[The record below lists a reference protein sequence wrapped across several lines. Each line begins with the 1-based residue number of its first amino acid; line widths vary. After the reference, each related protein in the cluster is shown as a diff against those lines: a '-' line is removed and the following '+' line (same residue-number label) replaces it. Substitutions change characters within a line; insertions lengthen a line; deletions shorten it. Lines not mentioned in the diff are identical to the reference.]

1 MHIQAYVYLEKV
13 STNMA
18 VHICT
23 RVTKLSCVVLCCQQ
37 VLLTFTFL
45 NILLLFLNSI

>member
-1 MHIQAYVYLEKV
+1 MYLEKV

-18 VHICT
+18 VQLCT

-37 VLLTFTFL
+37 VLLAFSFL
-45 NILLLFLNSI
+45 NILLLFLHSI

>member
-1 MHIQAYVYLEKV
+1 MNMQVYMHPEKV

-37 VLLTFTFL
+37 VLLTFSFL